1 MAAGYDIGA
10 SFATSAT
17 SGANLNSPF
26 NVTGGGG
33 SLSFAG
39 PNAKVAGVGS
49 PSKATDYLPIIIV
62 GAVVLLGALMA
73 LALRRK

>member
-33 SLSFAG
+33 SISFAYPG
-39 PNAKVAGVGS
+39 ANVSGVGS
-49 PSKATDYLPIIIV
+49 PSKATDYLPLFIL
-62 GAVVLLGALMA
+62 GAVLLLGGLML